1 MKISLLYILA
11 LLCYGVTF
19 FLFLRLLFWKKVS
32 QKYFWK
38 GKPAITLSDLKL
50 ISAFEDT
57 PLPFISILVPAKN
70 ESAVIR
76 QTIVNALH
84 LDYPSDKYELGIVVD
99 ERETIENDQ
108 KVQHVWSDIQHLR
121 QTLCLKQ
128 DSKKKFVLKSFPKE
142 LQQALLLFK
151 MKNHQWGSFYHEL
164 FIQYSS
170 TLSYSYDP
178 SVLHALK
185 SSLEEALKRIPHT
198 QKEVKKYVMISL
210 QKQFPKA
217 DRIALKQMMQPLQ
230 ETIFSFVQSVGWKEL
245 ENITKQDVQEAFPT
259 TKTIAEGLAK
269 DANQLGVA
277 LKIISVPLPYT
288 GTYPRT
294 YTTDLTHST
303 KGRALNYA
311 IDELNPSTDIVGFYD
326 AESRPDQSV
335 LLHVAHRYLQK
346 KEKLP
351 ILQGPL
357 YQVRNYYTMGFV
369 SRIGGLFKAVSHEWY
384 LPIIFK
390 KIPFVG
396 GTNLFV
402 PKSLLLS
409 IQGFNPVA
417 LTEDLDLGIRAYTQR
432 NVSVEFLPVV
442 STEQTPPKWNQFFK
456 QRLRW
461 ASGHLQVM
469 TEIKR
474 THPSLY
480 WQLFWKGP
488 FEWMLYQFSALVVI
502 LMNFGFIFS
511 KLGWIPNHM
520 VSVNPTLQMVLLGLN
535 IPYVF
540 FSFYCFYHYQFTFE
554 KHFLSL
560 DSFPG
565 VECIK
570 LVISSILVFLL
581 PLPYIWALI
590 LHVID
595 KKPIHW
601 VKTPRTAE

>member
-1 MKISLLYILA
+1 MKINPLYVLA
-11 LLCYGVTF
+11 LVCYGITF
-19 FLFLRLLFWKKVS
+19 YLFLRLLFWKKIS
-32 QKYFWK
+32 QKYYWK
-38 GKPAITLSDLKL
+38 GKPGLTLTDVKL

-57 PLPFISILVPAKN
+57 PLPFISIIIPAKN
-70 ESAVIR
+70 ESAVIQ
-76 QTIVNALH
+76 QTIVNAIH
-84 LDYPSDKYELGIVVD
+84 LNYPSNCYELAIVVD

-108 KVQHVWSDIQHLR
+108 KVQNVWLEIQRYR
-121 QTLCLKQ
+121 QSPSSKQ
-128 DSKKKFVLKSFPKE
+128 DANRRFVLKNYTKE

-178 SVLHALK
+178 SVLQALK
-185 SSLEEALKRIPHT
+185 SSLEEALKRIPHSR
-198 QKEVKKYVMISL
+198 KEVKKYVMISL

-217 DRIALKQMMQPLQ
+217 DRAALKQMMQPLQ
-230 ETIFSFVQSVGWKEL
+230 KTIYSFVKSVSWKEMK
-245 ENITKQDVQEAFPT
+245 NITKQDVQEAFPT
-259 TKTIAEGLAK
+259 TKTIAENLVK
-269 DANQLGVA
+269 DANELGVA
-277 LKIISVPLPYT
+277 LKIISVPLHYT

-294 YTTDLTHST
+294 YTTNLTYST

-311 IDELNPSTDIVGFYD
+311 IDELDPSTDIVGFYD
-326 AESRPDQSV
+326 AESRPDQAV
-335 LLHVAHRYLQK
+335 LLHVAYQYLKK
-346 KEKLP
+346 KENLP

-396 GTNLFV
+396 GTNLFIL
-402 PKSLLLS
+402 KSLLLT

-417 LTEDLDLGIRAYTQR
+417 LTEDLDLGIRAYVQR
-432 NVSVEFLPVV
+432 NVAVEFLPVV
-442 STEQTPPKWNQFFK
+442 STEQTPPRWNQFFK

-469 TEIKR
+469 AEIKK
-474 THPSLY
+474 THSTLY

-488 FEWMLYQFSALVVI
+488 FEWILYQFSALIVI

-511 KLGWIPNHM
+511 KFGWIPNHI
-520 VSVNPTLQMVLLGLN
+520 VSVNPTLQKVLLLLN

-565 VECIK
+565 IECIK
-570 LVISSILVFLL
+570 LIVSSVLVFLL

-590 LHVID
+590 LHIVD